1 MLVSTDSRGSA
12 GNFFSGHEPSPLQ
25 LKQPLPVANVHTK
38 HSEVTESSRNP
49 STSQLLGAAE
59 TLNTKRDMQPERK
72 QIQSL
77 SSRPMTQSE
86 CFILVSSVGHRIW
99 VIHFE
104 LPSLIVV
111 LGSTKFG

>member
-1 MLVSTDSRGSA
+1 MYILSIQKLPNHPEILV
-12 GNFFSGHEPSPLQ
+12 L
-25 LKQPLPVANVHTK
+25 L
-38 HSEVTESSRNP
+38 
-49 STSQLLGAAE
+49 QLLGAAE